1 MERIEKGN
9 IKPRCRSDIA
19 FSLSRHQ
26 RHIDRHIFGEDAVT
40 RGGIVDE
47 DVGHSSHDLVA
58 LNDGATAHECGQVR
72 TTNFVIFFIKF
83 LAASSSS
90 SVGNRF
96 GKVFAI
102 FIASYF
108 ELA

>member
-1 MERIEKGN
+1 MSPAGVQRTPLRTTDRWVIS
-9 IKPRCRSDIA
+9 RCQITH
-19 FSLSRHQ
+19 LIQ
-26 RHIDRHIFGEDAVT
+26 HIFDENAIAA
-40 RGGIVDE
+40 RGIVDQHMR
-47 DVGHSSHDLVA
+47 HSPHELAV
-58 LNDGATAHECGQVR
+58 LNYGAARQVCGQER

-102 FIASYF
+102 FNASYF